1 MILSPQNNLQNFCLR
16 RFQAPFFRVN
26 LNSDRLKLKF
36 VLHSSWIKYRKDY
49 LSYLKIEKALAQN
62 SIEAYQRDFDKLV
75 QFLEYKNSEKSATDI
90 VLRDLQ
96 EMVQWINE
104 MGIAARSQARIISGV
119 RNFFDFLIIDDVIK
133 IDPSELLEL
142 PKIGKKLPDV
152 LDKEEIDALI
162 NAVDLSKNE
171 GHRNRA
177 ILETLYSCGLRVS
190 ELVNL
195 KITNLYFEEG
205 FIRVIGKGNKERLVP
220 VNDTAE
226 KEINLYKNHVRN
238 HQEIK
243 RGHEDYLFLNR
254 RGSKLTREMIY
265 TIIHRLAITIQLRK
279 KISPHTFR
287 HSFATHMVEGGAN
300 LRAIQEML
308 GHESISTTEIYT
320 HLSDDVL
327 KEAIISYHPRNIKPE
342 Y

>member
-1 MILSPQNNLQNFCLR
+1 MS
-16 RFQAPFFRVN
+16 
-26 LNSDRLKLKF
+26 
-36 VLHSSWIKYRKDY
+36 
-49 LSYLKIEKALAQN
+49 EN
-62 SIEAYQRDFDKLV
+62 SILAYQQDFEKLT
-75 QFLEYKNSEKSATDI
+75 QYLEYTSSEKSILEITLI
-90 VLRDLQ
+90 DLQ
-96 EMVQWINE
+96 KLVQWINE
-104 MGIAARSQARIISGV
+104 MGIAARSQARIISGI
-119 RNFFDFLIIDDVIK
+119 RNFFYFLTIEDLIK
-133 IDPSELLEL
+133 NDPTELLEL
-142 PKIGKKLPDV
+142 PKIGQKLPEV
-152 LDKEEIDALI
+152 LDKEEIDAMI

-177 ILETLYSCGLRVS
+177 IIETLYSCGLRVS

-220 VNDTAE
+220 VSDSVE
-226 KEINLYKNHVRN
+226 KEVNLYKNHVRI

-243 RGHEDYLFLNR
+243 QGQEDYLFLNR
-254 RGSKLTREMIY
+254 RGSKLTRHMINA
-265 TIIHRLAITIQLRK
+265 IVKQLAFATRLRK
-279 KISPHTFR
+279 SISPHTFR

-327 KEAIISYHPRNIKPE
+327 KEAIVSFHPRNILK
-342 Y
+342 